1 MSNSKSLI
9 ITKEELLEIL
19 DEESDNW
26 CDLEQLSCE
35 AHPPNDSCFYTFSV
49 RNVESQKLYM
59 FHAELMPQDRI
70 VLDSLGFPVMDFN
83 IDLFEYFPA
92 TQES

>member
-19 DEESDNW
+19 DEESDSW

-35 AHPPNDSCFYTFSV
+35 PYPLTGSCFYTFSV
-49 RNVESQKLYM
+49 RNVESQKLYI
-59 FHAELMPQDRI
+59 FHAELVPEDGI

-83 IDLFEYFPA
+83 IELFEYFPE
-92 TQES
+92 T